1 MKICPKCDQSVAEE
15 IATCPTCGSIIG
27 EGRKYIDDYRI
38 VDVLHEGHAS
48 FLCRAIRERTQELVM
63 IRLFTPESGVDEKV
77 VWRLKREL
85 EELKKL
91 PHEGFVRH
99 HAIRQSSDGLWYRI
113 SEWINSENWGSLL
126 GSGKLRDRSV
136 LIDLF
141 YQTAS
146 ILAVLHEKG
155 HFIPHLILN
164 DIIAIKEGSEEFT
177 IKVDYKLSRFFDP
190 KLNRPGPML
199 KNLLDCHPDIVNQR
213 PLDYRSDI
221 WSLAKIFVE
230 LLTADLETRDFL
242 AKVDELELP
251 SDLNVLLKVMLADDP
266 DMRPRSMAE
275 VAESLAKIKAA
286 EAARGQAELAAPEAA
301 PAHTVTRLHKIVK
314 LLVAAVVVLMIAGV
328 LAWFQFDRKE
338 EDSSNNFEA
347 YANKYARSVAFLA
360 TEYWLEA
367 DGGQFYHNMSE
378 GTAFLVDSDGYLLT
392 GRHVVCPWLDD
403 ANLFATA
410 EQLKAGGMTPVF
422 KYRIFLWFEGAKAF
436 NQGARMLSDPE
447 LADVFFID
455 IAHSTEAD
463 PRLAIAGVAKPP
475 MQTRLLVTSPLRD
488 DFAVLKID
496 QVPEGLTPLPIDLG
510 MDPQQIPKL
519 SPIITLGFPLGRRT
533 QADTINVSV
542 TRGNVRRTFE
552 NLIQVD
558 ASLHGGNSG
567 GPVIDSRGKVIG
579 IVSGVAMD
587 YSQQGLMPMATPVW
601 DLGMILPITKA
612 VDLLIELKAGQVK
625 WNGVLDFSA
634 EDDLNKIREIAAVG
648 RWADAVKMV
657 DEKLAN
663 SFQPAL
669 NTAAAMMHFCTDD
682 YLGARKLFSQSLSM
696 DAQDYSARFMLYLID
711 YLTGDVKTSP
721 QRHYLIDLDW
731 RSAAEFQGYLTWVL
745 EGLVDEQTALQS
757 WYNAP
762 EKSWLYYVVSLIHS
776 KHEDWQRAEELAQE
790 AVLSAGTDAWEFFLA
805 KAQLEQL
812 QNRRREALKTE
823 TQWNKYKAEIKEFDK
838 KVKDGQKAKTEQ
850 TEQMMAL
857 YLKIADTT
865 AGIEDKLQALEKT
878 HEILPNNRSILSAM
892 IYYSAAD
899 EKWSKSLAYIDAFLQ
914 TKARQ
919 NARRMGIGLLN
930 ACILNYEGKDKKAR
944 AALEDFEGR
953 IRDPWFLTISEYLLG
968 KKTDKALKDQAG
980 KSPERL
986 ITAYTMMGFW
996 DEGAGEHKKAARHY
1010 KEAMGSFLDD
1020 WLEYDFAR
1028 ERITKLRKSAE

>member
-1 MKICPKCDQSVAEE
+1 MKLCPKCDQSVAEE
-15 IATCPTCGSIIG
+15 ITTCPTCGSIIG

-85 EELKKL
+85 EELKQL
-91 PHEGFVRH
+91 PHQGFVRH

-113 SEWINSENWGSLL
+113 SEWINSESWGSLL
-126 GSGKLRDRSV
+126 GSGKLQDRSV

-141 YQTAS
+141 YQMAS
-146 ILAVLHEKG
+146 TLAVLHEKG

-164 DIIAIKEGSEEFT
+164 DIIVIKEGSEEFS

-275 VAESLAKIKAA
+275 VAESLAKIKAG
-286 EAARGQAELAAPEAA
+286 EAARVQEELATPAPE
-301 PAHTVTRLHKIVK
+301 PVRSITRLHKMVK
-314 LLVAAVVVLMIAGV
+314 LLAATVVILMIAGV
-328 LAWFQFDRKE
+328 LGWFQFDRKE
-338 EDSSNNFEA
+338 EDVSATLEA
-347 YANKYARSVAFLA
+347 YANKYAQSVAFLA

-392 GRHVVCPWLDD
+392 GRHVVCPWLEDT
-403 ANLFATA
+403 NLFAMA

-422 KYRIFLWFEGAKAF
+422 KYRNFLWFEGAKAF

-447 LADVFFID
+447 LSDVFFID
-455 IAHSTEAD
+455 IAYSTEAE

-475 MQTRLLVTSPLRD
+475 MQTRQLVTSPLRD

-634 EDDLNKIREIAAVG
+634 EDDLNKIREIAAEG
-648 RWADAVKMV
+648 RWADAVKMA

-663 SFQPAL
+663 SFQPSL

-682 YLGARKLFSQSLSM
+682 YVGAKKLFSQSLSL

-731 RSAAEFQGYLTWVL
+731 RSPAEFQGYLAWVL
-745 EGLVDEQTALQS
+745 EGLVDEPTALQS

-762 EKSWLYYVVSLIHS
+762 EKSWLYFVVSLLHS
-776 KHEDWQRAEELAQE
+776 KGEEWQRAEELAKE

-812 QNRRREALKTE
+812 QKRRRAALKTE

-838 KVKDGQKAKTEQ
+838 KVKDGQKAKTERS
-850 TEQMMAL
+850 EKMVAL
-857 YLKIADTT
+857 YLKIADTA
-865 AGIEDKLQALEKT
+865 AGLEDKLQALEQT
-878 HEILPNNRSILSAM
+878 YAILPDNRSILTAM

-899 EKWSKSLAYIDAFLQ
+899 ENWSKSLKYIDALLQ

-919 NARRMGIGLLN
+919 NARRMGIGLLK

-944 AALEDFEGR
+944 AALEEYEGL

-968 KKTDKALKDQAG
+968 KKTDKSLKDLAG
-980 KSPERL
+980 ESPERL
-986 ITAYTMMGFW
+986 ITAYTIMGFW
-996 DEGAGEHKKAARHY
+996 DEGAGQEKKAARHY

-1028 ERITKLRKSAE
+1028 ERIKRLRKPAE

>member
-1 MKICPKCDQSVAEE
+1 MKLCPKCDQSVAEE
-15 IATCPTCGSIIG
+15 ITTCPTCGSIIG

-38 VDVLHEGHAS
+38 VDVLHEGHSS

-113 SEWINSENWGSLL
+113 SEWINSESWGSLL
-126 GSGKLRDRSV
+126 ASGKLQDRSV
-136 LIDLF
+136 LINLF
-141 YQTAS
+141 YQMAS

-164 DIIAIKEGSEEFT
+164 DIIVIKESSEEFT
-177 IKVDYKLSRFFDP
+177 TKIDYKLSRFFDP

-199 KNLLDCHPDIVNQR
+199 KNLLDCHPDIINRR

-242 AKVDELELP
+242 SKVDELEL
-251 SDLNVLLKVMLADDP
+251 SSELNVLLKVMLADDP

-275 VAESLAKIKAA
+275 VAESLAKIKAG
-286 EAARGQAELAAPEAA
+286 ETEKAREETAIPA
-301 PAHTVTRLHKIVK
+301 PAPVRMISRLHKTVK
-314 LLVAAVVVLMIAGV
+314 LLAAAVLILIISGV
-328 LAWFQFDRKE
+328 LAWFQLDPKK
-338 EDSSNNFEA
+338 DDAAASFES
-347 YANKYARSVAFLA
+347 YANRYAQSVAFLV

-378 GTAFLVDSDGYLLT
+378 GTAFLVDSSGYLLT
-392 GRHVVCPWLDD
+392 GRHVVCPWLEDT
-403 ANLFATA
+403 NLFAMA
-410 EQLKAGGMTPVF
+410 EELKAGGMNPVF
-422 KYRIFLWFEGAKAF
+422 KYRIFLWFEGTKAF
-436 NQGARMLSDPE
+436 NQGARMLPSPE
-447 LADVFFID
+447 MSDVFFTD
-455 IAHSTEAD
+455 IAYSTEAE

-475 MQTRLLVTSPLRD
+475 MQTRQLVISPLKD

-496 QVPEGLTPLPIDLG
+496 RIPDGLKPLPIDIG

-567 GPVIDSRGKVIG
+567 GPVIDANGNVIG

-587 YSQQGLMPMATPVW
+587 WSQQGLMPMATPVW
-601 DLGMILPITKA
+601 DLGMVLPITKA

-634 EDDLNKIREIAAVG
+634 EDGLKNIREIAAEG
-648 RWADAVKMV
+648 RWAKAVKLA

-663 SFQPAL
+663 SLQPAL
-669 NTAAAMMHFCTDD
+669 NTAAGMMHFCTAD

-696 DAQDYSARFMLYLID
+696 DTQNYSARFMLYLID
-711 YLTGDVKTSP
+711 YLTGDVKDSS
-721 QRHYLIDLDW
+721 QRSHLIDLDW
-731 RSAAEFQGYLTWVL
+731 RSPAEFQGYLAWVL
-745 EGLVDEQTALQS
+745 EGLVAEQTALLS

-762 EKSWLYYVVSLIHS
+762 EKSWLYYVVSLLHS
-776 KHEDWQRAEELAQE
+776 KRGDWQGAEELAQE

-805 KAQLEQL
+805 KAHLEQL
-812 QNRRREALKTE
+812 QKRRRAVLKTE
-823 TQWNKYKAEIKEFDK
+823 TQWNKYKAEIIEFDK
-838 KVKDGQKAKTEQ
+838 KVKDGQKAKVERGD
-850 TEQMMAL
+850 QMVAL

-865 AGIEDKLQALEKT
+865 AGITDKLQALEKT
-878 HEILPNNRSILSAM
+878 YEILPDNRSILAAM
-892 IYYSAAD
+892 IYYSTA
-899 EKWSKSLAYIDAFLQ
+899 EENWSKSLEYIHALLQ
-914 TKARQ
+914 TKVRQ
-919 NARRMGIGLLN
+919 NARRLAIGLLEV
-930 ACILNYEGKDKKAR
+930 CILNYEGKDQEAR
-944 AALEDFEGR
+944 EALEAYEGR
-953 IRDPWFLTISEYLLG
+953 VRDPWFLTICEYLLG
-968 KKTDKALKDQAG
+968 KQTDKALKDMAG
-980 KSPERL
+980 ESPERL
-986 ITAYTMMGFW
+986 VTAYTIMGFW
-996 DEGAGEHKKAARHY
+996 DEGSGEKKKAARHY

-1028 ERITKLRKSAE
+1028 ERIKKLKKPAK

>member
-1 MKICPKCDQSVAEE
+1 MKLCPKCDQSVAEE
-15 IATCPTCGSIIG
+15 ITTCPTCGSIIG

-38 VDVLHEGHAS
+38 VDVLHEGHSS

-63 IRLFTPESGVDEKV
+63 IRLFTPESGVDEKI

-85 EELKKL
+85 EELKQL
-91 PHEGFVRH
+91 PHDGFVKH

-113 SEWINSENWGSLL
+113 SEWINSESWGSLL
-126 GSGKLRDRSV
+126 ASGKLKDRSV

-141 YQTAS
+141 YQMAS

-164 DIIAIKEGSEEFT
+164 DIIVIKESSEEFA
-177 IKVDYKLSRFFDP
+177 IKIDYKLSRFFDP
-190 KLNRPGPML
+190 KLNRPGSML

-242 AKVDELELP
+242 PKIDELELP
-251 SDLNVLLKVMLADDP
+251 SELNVLLKVMLADDP
-266 DMRPRSMAE
+266 DMRPRSMSE
-275 VAESLAKIKAA
+275 VAESLAKIKAGEA
-286 EAARGQAELAAPEAA
+286 EKVREELATPA
-301 PAHTVTRLHKIVK
+301 PAPVRTITRLNKIVK
-314 LLVAAVVVLMIAGV
+314 LLAAAVVILIIAGF
-328 LAWFQFDRKE
+328 LAWYQLYRSE
-338 EDSSNNFEA
+338 ENGTTRFET
-347 YANKYARSVAFLA
+347 YANKYAESVAFLA

-392 GRHVVCPWLDD
+392 SRHVVCPWLEDT
-403 ANLFATA
+403 NLFATA

-436 NQGARMLSDPE
+436 NQGARMLTSPE
-447 LADVFFID
+447 LSDVFFID
-455 IAHSTEAD
+455 IAYSTEAE
-463 PRLAIAGVAKPP
+463 PRLAIAGVAKPS
-475 MQTRLLVTSPLRD
+475 MQTRHLVTSPLKD
-488 DFAVLKID
+488 DYAVLKID
-496 QVPEGLTPLPIDLG
+496 RVPEGLKPLPLDIG

-542 TRGNVRRTFE
+542 TRGNVRRTFD

-558 ASLHGGNSG
+558 TSLHGGNSG

-579 IVSGVAMD
+579 IVSGVAMEW
-587 YSQQGLMPMATPVW
+587 SQQGFMPIATPVW
-601 DLGMILPITKA
+601 DLGMVLPITKA

-634 EDDLNKIREIAAVG
+634 EDDLKKIREIAAEG
-648 RWADAVKMV
+648 RWADAVKLA

-663 SFQPAL
+663 SLQPAL
-669 NTAAAMMHFCTDD
+669 NTAAGMMHFCTAD
-682 YLGARKLFSQSLSM
+682 YWEAKKLFSQSLSM

-711 YLTGDVKTSP
+711 YLTGDVKASP
-721 QRHYLIDLDW
+721 QRHYLINLDW
-731 RSAAEFQGYLTWVL
+731 RSPAEFQGYLAWVL

-762 EKSWLYYVVSLIHS
+762 EKSWLYYVVSLMHS
-776 KHEDWQRAEELAQE
+776 KREDWQRAEELAQE
-790 AVLSAGTDAWEFFLA
+790 AGLSAGTDAWEFFLA

-812 QNRRREALKTE
+812 QKRRRAVLKTE

-838 KVKDGQKAKTEQ
+838 KVKDGQKARAERA
-850 TEQMMAL
+850 EQMVAL
-857 YLKIADTT
+857 YMKIADTT
-865 AGIEDKLQALEKT
+865 AGIKDKLQALEKT
-878 HEILPNNRSILSAM
+878 YEILPDNRSILTAM

-899 EKWSKSLAYIDAFLQ
+899 ENWSKSLEYIHALLQ
-914 TKARQ
+914 TKVRQ
-919 NARRMGIGLLN
+919 NARRMGIGLLE
-930 ACILNYEGKDKKAR
+930 ACILNYQAKDKKAR
-944 AALEDFEGR
+944 EALEEYER
-953 IRDPWFLTISEYLLG
+953 QIRDPWFLTISEYLLG
-968 KKTDKALKDQAG
+968 KQTDKVLKDMAG
-980 KSPERL
+980 ESPERL
-986 ITAYTMMGFW
+986 ITAYTIMGFW
-996 DEGAGEHKKAARHY
+996 DEGAGEQKKAARHY

-1028 ERITKLRKSAE
+1028 ERIKKLKKPTE

>member
-1 MKICPKCDQSVAEE
+1 
-15 IATCPTCGSIIG
+15 
-27 EGRKYIDDYRI
+27 
-38 VDVLHEGHAS
+38 
-48 FLCRAIRERTQELVM
+48 M
-63 IRLFTPESGVDEKV
+63 IT
-77 VWRLKREL
+77 
-85 EELKKL
+85 
-91 PHEGFVRH
+91 
-99 HAIRQSSDGLWYRI
+99 
-113 SEWINSENWGSLL
+113 
-126 GSGKLRDRSV
+126 
-136 LIDLF
+136 
-141 YQTAS
+141 
-146 ILAVLHEKG
+146 
-155 HFIPHLILN
+155 
-164 DIIAIKEGSEEFT
+164 
-177 IKVDYKLSRFFDP
+177 
-190 KLNRPGPML
+190 
-199 KNLLDCHPDIVNQR
+199 
-213 PLDYRSDI
+213 
-221 WSLAKIFVE
+221 
-230 LLTADLETRDFL
+230 
-242 AKVDELELP
+242 
-251 SDLNVLLKVMLADDP
+251 
-266 DMRPRSMAE
+266 
-275 VAESLAKIKAA
+275 
-286 EAARGQAELAAPEAA
+286 
-301 PAHTVTRLHKIVK
+301 
-314 LLVAAVVVLMIAGV
+314 GV
-328 LAWFQFDRKE
+328 LAWLQFDRKK
-338 EDSSNNFEA
+338 DDPSVKLEA

-378 GTAFLVDSDGYLLT
+378 GTAFLVDSGGYLLT
-392 GRHVVCPWLDD
+392 GRHVVCPWLEDTD
-403 ANLFATA
+403 LFTMA

-422 KYRIFLWFEGAKAF
+422 KYRNFLWFEGAKAF
-436 NQGARMLSDPE
+436 NQGARMLPDPE
-447 LADVFFID
+447 LSDVFFID
-455 IAHSTEAD
+455 IAYSTEAD

-475 MQTRLLVTSPLRD
+475 MQTRQLVTSPLRD

-601 DLGMILPITKA
+601 DLGMVLPITKA

-634 EDDLNKIREIAAVG
+634 EDDLNTIREIAAEG
-648 RWADAVKMV
+648 RWADAVKMA

-682 YLGARKLFSQSLSM
+682 YLGAKRLFSQSLSL
-696 DAQDYSARFMLYLID
+696 DDQDYSARFMLYLID
-711 YLTGDVKTSP
+711 FLTGGLETSP

-745 EGLVDEQTALQS
+745 EGLVDEKTALQS

-762 EKSWLYYVVSLIHS
+762 EKSWLYYVVSILNS
-776 KHEDWQRAEELAQE
+776 KREDWQRAEELAKE

-812 QNRRREALKTE
+812 QKRRRAVLKTE
-823 TQWNKYKAEIKEFDK
+823 TQWNKYNAEIKEFAK
-838 KVKDGQKAKTEQ
+838 KVKDGQNAKTERS
-850 TEQMMAL
+850 EKMLAL
-857 YLKIADTT
+857 YLKIADTS
-865 AGIEDKLQALEKT
+865 AALEDKLQALEQT
-878 HEILPNNRSILSAM
+878 YALLPDNRSILTAM

-899 EKWSKSLAYIDAFLQ
+899 ENWAKSLEYIDALLQ

-919 NARRMGIGLLN
+919 NARRMGIGLLK
-930 ACILNYEGKDKKAR
+930 ACILNYEGKEKKAR
-944 AALEDFEGR
+944 AALEEYEGL

-980 KSPERL
+980 ESPERL
-986 ITAYTMMGFW
+986 ITAYTIMGFW
-996 DEGAGEHKKAARHY
+996 DEGGGEEKKAARHY
-1010 KEAMGSFLDD
+1010 REAMGSFLDD

-1028 ERITKLRKSAE
+1028 ERIKKLKKPAG